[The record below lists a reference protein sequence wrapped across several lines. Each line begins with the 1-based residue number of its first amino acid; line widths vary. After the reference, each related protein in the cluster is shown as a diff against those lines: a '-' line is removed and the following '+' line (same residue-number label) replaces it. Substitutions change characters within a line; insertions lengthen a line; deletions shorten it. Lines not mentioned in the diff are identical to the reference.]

1 MEELDE
7 VASTELPVI
16 SLDYSTA
23 NARIGAIDNDSYA
36 GSCLGAQ
43 HLIDLGHRKIAYITY
58 DKMSLNQ
65 IQRFKGY
72 QDTLAKN
79 HIEFDENLVVRMKK
93 ADAALVDSPE
103 YFPVP
108 WEDASGELFRKMR
121 GWGGCIAMK
130 LMLRRQ
136 TEFTAV
142 MTADDCMALG
152 AMSVLHENGVRIP
165 EDISVVG
172 FDNYAETVFWT
183 PPLTTINHSIE
194 TAGYMAIKS
203 MHEAIKKPGR
213 MDSPAGSPPHQS
225 GNQKIHQLKEM
236 NPCQVLMKQR
246 KYMEIQKCQGK
257 EKQSPDYP
265 FSRSSNSS
273 Q

>member
-203 MHEAIKKPGR
+203 MHEAIKNPEEWI
-213 MDSPAGSPPHQS
+213 PPR
-225 GNQKIHQLKEM
+225 E
-236 NPCQVLMKQR
+236 VLPTSLVIR
-246 KYMEIQKCQGK
+246 KSTSLRK
-257 EKQSPDYP
+257 
-265 FSRSSNSS
+265 
-273 Q
+273 